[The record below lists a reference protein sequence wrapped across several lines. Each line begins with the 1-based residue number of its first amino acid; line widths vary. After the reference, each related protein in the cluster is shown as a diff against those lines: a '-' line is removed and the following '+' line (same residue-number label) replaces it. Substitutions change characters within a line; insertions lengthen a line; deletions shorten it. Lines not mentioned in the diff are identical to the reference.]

1 MLAQR
6 ALSLPRCLPR
16 AQLHTRPTTFSGRVW
31 YRSDGTPR
39 SRLKGLLVATL
50 AGGTLYT
57 MYAML
62 ALIDEFD
69 TANYLLSC
77 LIHIQRAD
85 ADLSSVDLSDERST
99 LAHFRSLC
107 ASFGD
112 IPQHMIDDFFDDVAQ
127 LLGSSTQEV
136 HKILREVSEAVH
148 EILVR
153 SKGRDPWETA
163 TEVIY
168 RLDETIMQLVE
179 LVEDKFG
186 DEEVKVLRNQK
197 IKEQVTKDPA
207 SRNSDYEVVG

>member
-1 MLAQR
+1 M
-6 ALSLPRCLPR
+6 
-16 AQLHTRPTTFSGRVW
+16 
-31 YRSDGTPR
+31 
-39 SRLKGLLVATL
+39 
-50 AGGTLYT
+50 YT
-57 MYAML
+57 ML

-85 ADLSSVDLSDERST
+85 AELSSVDLSNETST
-99 LAHFRSLC
+99 LAHFRELC
-107 ASFGD
+107 AAFGD
-112 IPQHMIDDFFDDVAQ
+112 IPQHMIDDFFDDVSQ
-127 LLGSSTQEV
+127 LMGSSRQEV
-136 HKILREVSEAVH
+136 HKILREVSEEVH

-168 RLDETIMQLVE
+168 RLDATIVQLVD

-186 DEEVKVLRNQK
+186 DEEVKQLRNQK